1 MDLGSFQ
8 VFGIATDLKQ
18 SELMNASRPVL
29 VKPVVPFSATEN
41 QKLLQIEFET
51 KPLDLPIDYRIKI
64 ASQSLEIKY
73 NAVRNILSISKILV
87 FFSQQSINYQ
97 LVSNKILNVI
107 FKGKNENF
115 EFLKERFVYSVKQ
128 AAYST
133 YTDVKNRSYILM
145 KHNVESIK
153 SLDVDIDLQS
163 AYFLLPQNG
172 VYQE

>member
-51 KPLDLPIDYRIKI
+51 KPLDLPIDYRVKI

-73 NAVRNILSISKILV
+73 NAVRNILSISKIFV

-97 LVSNKILNVI
+97 PVSNKILNVI
-107 FKGKNENF
+107 FKGK
-115 EFLKERFVYSVKQ
+115 
-128 AAYST
+128 
-133 YTDVKNRSYILM
+133 
-145 KHNVESIK
+145 
-153 SLDVDIDLQS
+153 
-163 AYFLLPQNG
+163 
-172 VYQE
+172 